1 MILNLP
7 KGIETKENLPLSRY
21 SSFKIGGECD
31 VAVFPKNN
39 EEFISAIN
47 FLTESGVRFD
57 VIGNGS
63 NILFDDKGYRGAL
76 LFTQKMNEVQYTQTA
91 DGELALVG
99 CGKKLTELAGETLKK
114 RGLSG
119 LEFAYGIPGSVG
131 GAVYMNAGAYGG
143 EMSQIVIQSI
153 CYNSDARELFTLSAG
168 DHNFSYRHSFFQEN
182 KNCFVLSTL
191 LKLSND
197 ADGSAL
203 ECALKNME
211 SRREKQPLEY
221 PNAGST
227 FKRPDGYIAAKL
239 IDDCGL
245 KGLSVGDA
253 EVSAKHAGF
262 FINKGHATSADILE
276 LAKIVKERVREKF
289 GVTLELEI
297 IYVPEK

>member
-7 KGIETKENLPLSRY
+7 KDIETKENLLLSKY
-21 SSFKIGGECD
+21 SSFRIGGECD
-31 VAVFPKNN
+31 IAVFPKNT
-39 EEFISAIN
+39 EEFICAVN
-47 FLTESGVRFD
+47 TLTDAGVRFD

-76 LFTQKMNEVQYTQTA
+76 IFTQRMNDVQYTRTA
-91 DGELALVG
+91 DGEIAAVG

-114 RGLSG
+114 RGLAG

-143 EMSQIVIQSI
+143 EMSQIVIEST
-153 CYNSDARELFTLSAG
+153 CYNAQTREIFTLSAE
-168 DHNFSYRHSFFQEN
+168 DHKFSYRHSFFHEN

-191 LKLSND
+191 IKLHHDTNGEAWD
-197 ADGSAL
+197 KAI
-203 ECALKNME
+203 KNME
-211 SRREKQPLEY
+211 SRREKQPLDY

-227 FKRPDGYIAAKL
+227 FKRPDGFIAAKL

-245 KGLSVGDA
+245 KGTFVGDA
-253 EVSAKHAGF
+253 EVSSKHAGF
-262 FINKGHATSADILE
+262 FINKGNATSADV
-276 LAKIVKERVREKF
+276 LALVDTVKKKVF
-289 GVTLELEI
+289 DTYGVTLELEI

>member
-7 KGIETKENLPLSRY
+7 KGIETKENLQLSNY

-31 VAVFPKNN
+31 IAIFPKNT
-39 EEFISAIN
+39 EEFICAIN
-47 FLTESGVRFD
+47 SLTDAGVRFD

-76 LFTQKMNEVQYTQTA
+76 IFTQRMNEVQYTQTT
-91 DGELALVG
+91 DSELALVG

-143 EMSQIVIQSI
+143 EMSQIVLESI
-153 CYNSDARELFTLSAG
+153 CYNSETRELFTLSAEN
-168 DHNFSYRHSFFQEN
+168 HKFSYRHSFFGDN

-191 LKLSND
+191 IKLHHDINCE
-197 ADGSAL
+197 AL
-203 ECALKNME
+203 DKALKNME

-227 FKRPDGYIAAKL
+227 FKRPDGFIAAKL

-245 KGLSVGDA
+245 KGISVGDA
-253 EVSAKHAGF
+253 EVSTKHAGF
-262 FINKGHATSADILE
+262 FINKGHATSADILALVE
-276 LAKIVKERVREKF
+276 IVKERVREKF

-297 IYVPEK
+297 IYIPEK

>member
-7 KGIETKENLPLSRY
+7 QGIEIKENLPLAKY

-31 VAVFPKNN
+31 IAIFPKSTD
-39 EEFISAIN
+39 EFICTVDC
-47 FLTESGVRFD
+47 LTDSGIRFD
-57 VIGNGS
+57 VVGNGS
-63 NILFDDKGYRGAL
+63 NILYDDKGYRGAL
-76 LFTQKMNEVQYTQTA
+76 VFTQKMNEVQYTQTA
-91 DGELALVG
+91 DGVLALVG

-143 EMSQIVIQSI
+143 EMSQIVLEST
-153 CYNSDARELFTLSAG
+153 CYNSETRKLFTLSAE
-168 DHNFSYRHSFFQEN
+168 DHNFSYRHSFFQDN

-191 LKLSND
+191 IKLSHDTN
-197 ADGSAL
+197 GEAL
-203 ECALKNME
+203 EKALKNME

-227 FKRPDGYIAAKL
+227 FKRPEGYIAAKL

-262 FINKGHATSADILE
+262 FINKGHATSADVLS
-276 LAKIVKERVREKF
+276 LAEIVKQRVREKF
-289 GVTLELEI
+289 GVALELEI
-297 IYVPEK
+297 IHIPEK

>member
-1 MILNLP
+1 MTLNLP
-7 KGIETKENLPLSRY
+7 KSIEIKENLPLSKY

-31 VAVFPKNN
+31 IAIFPKNTD
-39 EEFISAIN
+39 EFVSAIN
-47 FLTESGVRFD
+47 ALTETGIRFD

-76 LFTQKMNEVQYTQTA
+76 IFTQKMNDVQYTRTA
-91 DGELALVG
+91 DGEIVTVG

-114 RGLSG
+114 RGLAG
-119 LEFAYGIPGSVG
+119 LEFAYGIPGSIG

-143 EMSQIVIQSI
+143 EMSQIVLESV
-153 CYNSDARELFTLSAG
+153 CYNSETRKLFTLSAEK
-168 DHNFSYRHSFFQEN
+168 HNFSYRHSFFQDN

-191 LKLSND
+191 IKLNHD
-197 ADGSAL
+197 KNGEAL
-203 ECALKNME
+203 EKALKNME

-227 FKRPDGYIAAKL
+227 FKRPDGFIAAKL

-253 EVSAKHAGF
+253 EVSTKHAGF
-262 FINKGHATSADILE
+262 FINKGHATSADILA
-276 LAKIVKERVREKF
+276 LAEFVKEKVREKF
-289 GVTLELEI
+289 GISLELEI
-297 IYVPEK
+297 IYIPEK